1 MRATALILCGGRAT
15 RMGGVDKPLQPFQGR
30 ALVHHVIERIAPQT
44 GGRILISANR
54 HLDDYRRLRH
64 PVLPVPLPGFPG
76 PLAGILAGLT
86 ALADARTAPSATG
99 TTAADTDGARA
110 VDRGSDDRPPGDHS
124 AGDRGPGDGNDR
136 VGTDWLLVVGGD
148 CPWLPTDLLDR
159 LAAGLAPDHS
169 AAMAL
174 GREAP
179 GEPLRPQPLASL
191 IHVRHRAGLAA
202 ALDAGERRVEGWV
215 RSLPL
220 ARVAFDR
227 PADECAFANI
237 NDRSELERLE
247 RLDRG

>member
-54 HLDDYRRLRH
+54 HLDDYRRLGH
-64 PVLPVPLPGFPG
+64 PVLPDPLPDFPG

-86 ALADARTAPSATG
+86 ALAEAETAPGAT
-99 TTAADTDGARA
+99 
-110 VDRGSDDRPPGDHS
+110 
-124 AGDRGPGDGNDR
+124 
-136 VGTDWLLVVGGD
+136 GTDWLLVVGGD

-202 ALDAGERRVEGWV
+202 ALDAGERRVEAWL
-215 RSLPL
+215 RTLPL

-227 PADECAFANI
+227 PVDDCAFANI

>member
-30 ALVHHVIERIAPQT
+30 ALVSHVIDRVAPQT

-54 HLDDYRRLRH
+54 HLDDYRRLGH
-64 PVLPVPLPGFPG
+64 PVLPDPLPDFPG

-86 ALADARTAPSATG
+86 ALSDAGSAGGTAGTG
-99 TTAADTDGARA
+99 ALDAARH
-110 VDRGSDDRPPGDHS
+110 PPGE
-124 AGDRGPGDGNDR
+124 RGDGF
-136 VGTDWLLVVGGD
+136 GADWLLVVGGD
-148 CPWLPTDLLDR
+148 SPWLPIDLLDR
-159 LAAGLAPDHS
+159 LAAGLAPEHG

-191 IHVRHRAGLAA
+191 IHVRHRAGLAT
-202 ALDAGERRVEGWV
+202 ALRAGERRVEGWL
-215 RSLPL
+215 RTLPL

-227 PADECAFANI
+227 PTDDLAFANI

-247 RLDRG
+247 RLDRR

>member
-54 HLDDYRRLRH
+54 HLDDYRRLGH
-64 PVLPVPLPGFPG
+64 PVLPDPLPDFPG
-76 PLAGILAGLT
+76 PLAGILAGLMALSDTGT
-86 ALADARTAPSATG
+86 AHGATG
-99 TTAADTDGARA
+99 TAASDTGRA
-110 VDRGSDDRPPGDHS
+110 WTGDRDPGDRHPGDHS
-124 AGDRGPGDGNDR
+124 AGDCGPGDGNDG
-136 VGTDWLLVVGGD
+136 VGAEWLLVVGGD

-159 LAAGLAPDHS
+159 LAAGLGPDHS

-191 IHVRHRAGLAA
+191 IHVRHRTALAA
-202 ALDAGERRVEGWV
+202 ALDAGERRVEGWL
-215 RSLPL
+215 RALPL

-227 PADECAFANI
+227 PADERAFANI